1 MGDLL
6 QDAGDIDEAE
16 KYYNDSMTTWNK
28 LKLIRPDDPEVGFE
42 IAWMNNKFGDVLLG
56 KGKDELSL
64 ERFNAAGEGIKQLG
78 EDELSTHLRWR
89 HALSIVQNNI
99 GEVLEKQQDYS
110 KAIMSFEDAKIEITK
125 ALDHDRN
132 QTQWLSVLAWTNS
145 NLGETRVRWARS
157 KKDVT
162 LLQGAREEL
171 EKAYQALTTLP
182 KEALEVAIWQF
193 DVAMSQINIDVLAST
208 QKGLT
213 GDCLGAAHGFSNAA
227 ESVPEVTD
235 ASRHDETVLRKAE
248 YQEWAG
254 LSFLNAGKTKDGERE
269 LRRALE
275 TLDQQPKLVG
285 QRAAFAAMKE
295 RIKQELR
302 ASANFNACG

>member
-110 KAIMSFEDAKIEITK
+110 KAIMSFEDAK
-125 ALDHDRN
+125 D
-132 QTQWLSVLAWTNS
+132 
-145 NLGETRVRWARS
+145 
-157 KKDVT
+157 
-162 LLQGAREEL
+162 
-171 EKAYQALTTLP
+171 
-182 KEALEVAIWQF
+182 
-193 DVAMSQINIDVLAST
+193 
-208 QKGLT
+208 
-213 GDCLGAAHGFSNAA
+213 
-227 ESVPEVTD
+227 
-235 ASRHDETVLRKAE
+235 
-248 YQEWAG
+248 
-254 LSFLNAGKTKDGERE
+254 
-269 LRRALE
+269 
-275 TLDQQPKLVG
+275 
-285 QRAAFAAMKE
+285 
-295 RIKQELR
+295 
-302 ASANFNACG
+302 